1 MYFSVSPK
9 QFSRWLPQWT
19 RGKPFQ
25 GSKLKKSSGRL
36 VATNWRNVVTRC
48 KFLVASL
55 LNVNDAVHRYMASDI
70 SSRRRAAKFTKT
82 REIPRNSVEIL
93 SNTCLYNIFETYL
106 SYWGYLLAV
115 NLKSYLDTLSL
126 KRANNVPKL
135 PGVDYVAKNWALL
148 LVAKEKM
155 LVALAT
161 VSVAISSPALY
172 VLFFIIGTQEGL
184 WSWWA
189 AGKVQIRSTL

>member
-1 MYFSVSPK
+1 M
-9 QFSRWLPQWT
+9 SR
-19 RGKPFQ
+19 
-25 GSKLKKSSGRL
+25 S
-36 VATNWRNVVTRC
+36 
-48 KFLVASL
+48 
-55 LNVNDAVHRYMASDI
+55 
-70 SSRRRAAKFTKT
+70 RAAKFTKT

-93 SNTCLYNIFETYL
+93 SNTLFETYL

-184 WSWWA
+184 WS
-189 AGKVQIRSTL
+189 